1 MESITDFI
9 YTGSI
14 SPTRNNVL
22 QLLRTAIHFDITG
35 KHFSLK
41 IPVLGFLLLY
51 DKIHK
56 SPTTHQ
62 EPVVWKLTQVQA
74 AGPRCVCGQRTIYS
88 YFTSNANGWAP
99 SRMFSYIKYEHF
111 VQVSSNHKHIFI
123 MFADVRCGQ
132 KSISKE
138 PWCILP
144 VIAHTFRRVRK

>member
-62 EPVVWKLTQVQA
+62 EPVVWKLTKVQA

-88 YFTSNANGWAP
+88 YFKCQRLSAE
-99 SRMFSYIKYEHF
+99 SYVF
-111 VQVSSNHKHIFI
+111 LHK
-123 MFADVRCGQ
+123 VR
-132 KSISKE
+132 
-138 PWCILP
+138 
-144 VIAHTFRRVRK
+144 TFRTSL